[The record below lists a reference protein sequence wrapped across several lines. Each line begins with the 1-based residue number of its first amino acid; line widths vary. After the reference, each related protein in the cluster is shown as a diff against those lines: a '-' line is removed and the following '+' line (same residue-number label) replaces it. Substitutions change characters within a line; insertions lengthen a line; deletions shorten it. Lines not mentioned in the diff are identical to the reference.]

1 MSYLDELDDVYEIEN
16 DYAHLDSFIKHVKDF
31 VTYITNNEHY
41 ITNYGERQ
49 RNGEIYTSTFAES
62 TINEVVARRFCKKQ
76 QMQWSK
82 RGAHLMLQAR
92 TKVLNG
98 DLVDCFK
105 KWYPNLKIEQED
117 VKQAA

>member
-1 MSYLDELDDVYEIEN
+1 MDELGDVDDIEN
-16 DYAHLDSFIKHVKDF
+16 DYAHLDSFKKHLKDF
-31 VTYITNNEHY
+31 ITYITNNEHY

-98 DLVDCFK
+98 ELVDCFK
-105 KWYPNLKIEQED
+105 KWYPNLKIEQVE
-117 VKQAA
+117 VKEAA